1 MSTIQDPRK
10 TWLAT
15 ESLLTVWWKMLISG
29 SLELRLEQPLAF
41 KLWLSLACFS
51 ASGSGEG
58 PARSRL
64 ALLWCLLNPL
74 LVLGPGC
81 ELEPFVGKFSLSF
94 FSLVIP
100 QFGLLSHVSSFR
112 LSSGRSGLVLTLS
125 PCPHASLFSPR
136 LVVAGTSVW
145 ATSLLGVR
153 LDAYSVGFF
162 FFFFPLGYVA
172 L

>member
-81 ELEPFVGKFSLSF
+81 ELEPFSGQILSLSF
-94 FSLVIP
+94 VFPLWKSHSL
-100 QFGLLSHVSSFR
+100 GCY
-112 LSSGRSGLVLTLS
+112 LTLAPS
-125 PCPHASLFSPR
+125 DYPQGIQAWSLP
-136 LVVAGTSVW
+136 
-145 ATSLLGVR
+145 
-153 LDAYSVGFF
+153 
-162 FFFFPLGYVA
+162 
-172 L
+172 